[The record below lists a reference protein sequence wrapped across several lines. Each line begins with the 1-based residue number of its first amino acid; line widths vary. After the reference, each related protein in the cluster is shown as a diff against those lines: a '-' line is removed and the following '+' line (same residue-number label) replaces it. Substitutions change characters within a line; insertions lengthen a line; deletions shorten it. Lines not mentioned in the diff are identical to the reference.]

1 MNEAGNIT
9 ISTSAAKL
17 MTPIYH
23 MDPYLSTIHIGFA
36 SIGIPLNL
44 LVAGTIAFNRQLQAT
59 QNIAWLGIGFANV
72 FTLAGFLVEVA
83 AAREDDTY
91 FFLPLY
97 EAIVGLP
104 ATSLILYLTLSL
116 LDRRFFFRY
125 TAFYKKYVTNPLIL
139 AIQLTCFVLIVLAIK
154 GPIFFP
160 TLTQSCK
167 HILNAM
173 DFAQAFSS
181 VFVGILTLY
190 IPYKKYQETNTAQRS
205 IIANDSHNTSSR
217 VESDKDNKF
226 GQDEGIAKDNQPR
239 FSRSELQSF
248 YSVRINVK
256 VFLIFITTPL
266 VLLLFSILCLLI
278 AIIDEYLFNSCSN
291 WFGTTFYLRGIFKG
305 FYTAMFNPLCFVGH
319 SHDFFELVK
328 RSNPI
333 GGIARAT
340 SRLTNWP
347 YRPKASYIAV
357 VNS

>member
-1 MNEAGNIT
+1 
-9 ISTSAAKL
+9 
-17 MTPIYH
+17 
-23 MDPYLSTIHIGFA
+23 
-36 SIGIPLNL
+36 
-44 LVAGTIAFNRQLQAT
+44 
-59 QNIAWLGIGFANV
+59 
-72 FTLAGFLVEVA
+72 
-83 AAREDDTY
+83 
-91 FFLPLY
+91 
-97 EAIVGLP
+97 VG
-104 ATSLILYLTLSL
+104 
-116 LDRRFFFRY
+116 
-125 TAFYKKYVTNPLIL
+125 FYKKYVTNTLIL
-139 AIQLTCFVLIVLAIK
+139 TIQITCFVLVALAIK
-154 GPIFFP
+154 GPIFFQ
-160 TLTQSCK
+160 TLTRSCK

-173 DFAQAFSS
+173 DFVQALSS

-190 IPYKKYQETNTAQRS
+190 IPYKKYQETNTAQCS
-205 IIANDSHNTSSR
+205 IITNDSHNISACG
-217 VESDKDNKF
+217 ESDEDNKF
-226 GQDEGIAKDNQPR
+226 SR